1 MFVQNICFVRFHLP
15 PPLCDIWPDGLFKK
29 ITFNN
34 LVNAEATAGTPNPP
48 QAVQGLS
55 LDD

>member
-1 MFVQNICFVRFHLP
+1 MWYF
-15 PPLCDIWPDGLFKK
+15 GLTAYLKNNF
-29 ITFNN
+29 IN